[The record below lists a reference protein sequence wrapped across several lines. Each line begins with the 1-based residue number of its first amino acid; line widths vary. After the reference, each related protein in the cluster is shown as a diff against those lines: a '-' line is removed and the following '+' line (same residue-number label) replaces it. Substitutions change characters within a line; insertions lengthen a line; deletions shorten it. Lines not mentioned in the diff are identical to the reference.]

1 MKSKHLTNAE
11 DTAQLYSSNNNHEDE
26 MTLLK
31 SFIDKTEITNNC
43 EETLDIIDFVLVYQ
57 KDQRDP
63 KSQLMIDYYLKNL
76 ETNGLE
82 IQIKKSNDEKL
93 VFVLIKIPFEKAL
106 EIAEKIKHK
115 LPIEI
120 NDLDKDQFKESFWY
134 KFESLRPPEIIR
146 EKKRSYFTA
155 PYNSSIRS
163 KFERFFDKENV
174 DITIATKDRCLLTYE
189 ILSRTTYSK
198 VLDEPVIFS
207 GMANDRNIGIDRL
220 VAQGIFLASYPL
232 HESYGMVDGKK
243 TDRQLMWEYWAKPKN
258 WAIYQ
263 PIYII
268 RQYFGEKLAFYFA
281 WLGFYTTW
289 LLLPSIIGLFVFL
302 YGAITLVWDRP
313 TNKICDPKGLGNLT
327 MCPLCDNELT
337 CQKWKLSDSCF
348 YSKVSYI
355 VDNPFTVF
363 FSVFMAVWTV
373 LFIEFWKREQSK
385 LQFEWDVI
393 DFEKKNEPIRPEFEL
408 KVNTK
413 RKNPVTG
420 EEEPYVPFMKRL
432 SRYFVSFSMVLLMV
446 CLVLALVVG
455 VIVYRVSL
463 IMAFPKD
470 TDQTWVSLM
479 TSVSAACINL
489 FLIIILSRFYS
500 WLAVKLTDFEY
511 HKTDSKYE
519 NSLTIKMYLFQ
530 FVNFYASIF
539 YIAFFKGRFRKTKLM
554 EMCNQSGCLS
564 ELCIQLAIIM
574 IGKQILNNVQ
584 EVIYPLAQNY
594 WNRHSSGDSKNNKKD
609 KKRWFDDYNLMSWTN
624 LTLFD
629 EYLEMVIQ
637 YGFITLFVV
646 AFPLAPL
653 FAFLN
658 NVLEIRIDAF
668 KVLTQLKRP
677 LPKKAQDIGIWLTIL
692 NTISKLGVITNGL
705 IIAFTSEFI
714 PKLVYRFVEFVETEE
729 IVNLEGYVS
738 YTLSKKLIDIGN
750 NNTIVCYYRDFREPY
765 DSEDKFEYTKT
776 YYYVLVARLA
786 FLVLFE
792 HIVFLI
798 VTVMHW
804 IPDVPKIIQDQIERE
819 NLITQ
824 RALWEIKPDNKSQSN
839 MNLSKL
845 CLPIVNETSQ
855 ESQTNIENELT
866 ESRKNE
872 ETLVANGQI
881 AQ

>member
-1 MKSKHLTNAE
+1 
-11 DTAQLYSSNNNHEDE
+11 
-26 MTLLK
+26 
-31 SFIDKTEITNNC
+31 
-43 EETLDIIDFVLVYQ
+43 
-57 KDQRDP
+57 
-63 KSQLMIDYYLKNL
+63 
-76 ETNGLE
+76 
-82 IQIKKSNDEKL
+82 
-93 VFVLIKIPFEKAL
+93 FEK
-106 EIAEKIKHK
+106 
-115 LPIEI
+115 
-120 NDLDKDQFKESFWY
+120 Y
-134 KFESLRPPEIIR
+134 
-146 EKKRSYFTA
+146 
-155 PYNSSIRS
+155 
-163 KFERFFDKENV
+163 FDKNNI
-174 DITIATKDRCLLTYE
+174 DQTIPTKDRCLLAYE
-189 ILSRTTYSK
+189 ILSRTTYSRR
-198 VLDEPVIFS
+198 LEDPAIFS
-207 GMANDRNIGIDRL
+207 CNDNDRNIGIDRL
-220 VAQGIFLASYPL
+220 IAQGIFEACYPL
-232 HESYGMVDGKK
+232 HEDYGFLDEKK
-243 TDRQLMWEYWAKPKN
+243 TNRQLLWEYWARPKN

-263 PIYII
+263 PIFII

-289 LLLPSIIGLFVFL
+289 LVLPSIVGLFVFL

-313 TNKICDPKGLGNLT
+313 TYAKIKTAADHFFDELFIFLNRKKIILINEICDPNRMGNLT
-327 MCPLCDNELT
+327 MCPLCDQMM
-337 CQKWKLSDSCF
+337 CQSWKLSESCF
-348 YSKVSYI
+348 YSKISYI

-393 DFEKKNEPIRPEFEL
+393 DFEKKNEILRPEFEL

-413 RKNPVTG
+413 RKNPITG
-420 EEEPYVPFMKRL
+420 EEEPYVPFLKRFT
-432 SRYFVSFSMVLLMV
+432 RYLFSFSMVVLMI
-446 CLVLALVVG
+446 CLVVALVIG
-455 VIVYRVSL
+455 VIAYRVSL
-463 IMAFPKD
+463 IMVFPRE
-470 TDQTWVSLM
+470 TDQTWISLM

-539 YIAFFKGRFRKTKLM
+539 YIAFFKGRFRESKII

-574 IGKQILNNVQ
+574 IGKQILNNIQ
-584 EVIYPLAQNY
+584 EIIYPLAQNY
-594 WNRHSSGDSKNNKKD
+594 WTRKISGYSKKNEKD
-609 KKRWFDDYNLMSWTN
+609 KNRWIEDYDLMAWTN

-658 NVLEIRIDAF
+658 NILEIRIDAF

-677 LPKKAQDIGIWLTIL
+677 LPKKAQDIGIWLPIL
-692 NTISKLGVITNGL
+692 NTISKLAVITNSL

-714 PKLVYRFVEFVETEE
+714 PKIVYRFIEFIENEE
-729 IVNLEGYVS
+729 VVNLEGYVN
-738 YTLSKKLIDIGN
+738 YTLSKNQIMIDGKM
-750 NNTIVCYYRDFREPY
+750 TICYYRDFREPY
-765 DSEDKFEYTKT
+765 DSPDKFEFTKT

-792 HIVFLI
+792 HVVFLI

-804 IPDVPKIIQDQIERE
+804 IPDVPKLVQDQIERE

-824 RALWEIKPDNKSQSN
+824 KALWEIKPEAKSQSFY
-839 MNLSKL
+839 NLNRYNLNIPRLSESGQE
-845 CLPIVNETSQ
+845 LPL
-855 ESQTNIENELT
+855 SQTIDE
-866 ESRKNE
+866 RKNQVDDSKE
-872 ETLVANGQI
+872 ELNDDRK
-881 AQ
+881 